1 MKKMMCCVASVAV
14 ASMAGLAA
22 YTLMNKDTKR
32 NADRLLNTMME
43 DANDAMKKMK

>member
-1 MKKMMCCVASVAV
+1 MKKMMCCVTSVAL

-22 YTLMNKDTKR
+22 YAFLNKDTKR

-43 DANDAMKKMK
+43 DANEELKRMK